1 MAAAVTERAEISPTG
16 RWFPFAEAYGRASAR
31 SLQNFRLFLTEI
43 PAVEQLQGIGVLPGG
58 GGAGKHR
65 EIHRKQH

>member
-31 SLQNFRLFLTEI
+31 SLQNFRLS
-43 PAVEQLQGIGVLPGG
+43 
-58 GGAGKHR
+58 
-65 EIHRKQH
+65 